1 MYQRGTR
8 RRGVYQ
14 APSKKKRERFTFVV
28 MRDVPNMHI
37 KEEFVRGMV
46 KIKACRHEGRNNYV
60 QKRGVLRHGAK
71 VKTCSTRMYKV
82 WTCKEKD
89 LYSRMMYQ

>member
-1 MYQRGTR
+1 MYQAR
-8 RRGVYQ
+8 
-14 APSKKKRERFTFVV
+14 SKKKRERFTFVV

-89 LYSRMMYQ
+89 LYSRRMYQ